1 MSDLQHEPDRDLSG
15 APATE
20 MLREIV
26 GSAHTCML
34 VTQHDR
40 FPFHAR
46 PMGAQGVDADGT
58 VWFLSASDSQKN
70 IDIEHDPRVTLVVQ
84 DNGNYRYAQV
94 SGRATIHRDRALIE
108 KHWTP
113 IANTWFEGKSDPRVT
128 LIAVRPE
135 TGEYWKTK
143 NGKIV
148 TAVRMLLGAA
158 GANVDEG
165 GVHGQLQL

>member
-1 MSDLQHEPDRDLSG
+1 MSDVQHDPEGDLAG
-15 APATE
+15 APAVE

-70 IDIEHDPRVTLVVQ
+70 ADIEQDPRVTLVVRQ
-84 DNGNYRYAQV
+84 HKYRDAQV
-94 SGRATIHRDRALIE
+94 AGANHRSRSRPDRETRTPMPTLGRRR
-108 KHWTP
+108 
-113 IANTWFEGKSDPRVT
+113 NDPRVT
-128 LIAVRPE
+128 LLALRP
-135 TGEYWKTK
+135 YP
-143 NGKIV
+143 
-148 TAVRMLLGAA
+148 
-158 GANVDEG
+158 
-165 GVHGQLQL
+165 

>member
-1 MSDLQHEPDRDLSG
+1 MFSTSRIAICRRAGGGDAARDL
-15 APATE
+15 
-20 MLREIV
+20 

-58 VWFLSASDSQKN
+58 VWFLSAADSQKN
-70 IDIEHDPRVTLVVQ
+70 ADIEHDPRVSLVVQ
-84 DNGNYRYAQV
+84 DNSKYRYAQV

-113 IANTWFEGKSDPRVT
+113 IANAWFEGKDDPRVT
-128 LIAVRPE
+128 LMACGLNRANTGRPR
-135 TGEYWKTK
+135 
-143 NGKIV
+143 
-148 TAVRMLLGAA
+148 TARS
-158 GANVDEG
+158 
-165 GVHGQLQL
+165 